1 MRTVRLAFLLTFV
14 FLAVSGNARAAEEA
28 PSYNVVEL
36 QAEAQRD
43 IQNDLMTAS
52 LYVEQS
58 GENAARVSDAVNKI
72 VNEALRA
79 AQEVKSLKASTEGYQ
94 TYPVYSKTA
103 RLEAWR
109 VRSEMRIES
118 KDFSAASNLIGK
130 LQSAMRLSSLV
141 FTVSPDARRQAENEL
156 IAQAISNFRE
166 RADIVKHSLN
176 GRGYKLRKMSI
187 NTGAF
192 HPRPMLARAMA
203 SPSQEVTAPNVEAGT
218 SQITVVISGTI
229 EVE

>member
-1 MRTVRLAFLLTFV
+1 MRAAPLASLLALV
-14 FLAVSGNARAAEEA
+14 FLAAGNARSAEEP

-43 IQNDLMTAS
+43 VQNDLMTAS

-58 GENAARVSDAVNKI
+58 GEDPARVSNSVNKI
-72 VNEALRA
+72 VNEALRTA
-79 AQEVKSLKASTEGYQ
+79 EGVKNVKASTEGYQ

-109 VRSEMRIES
+109 VRSEIRIES
-118 KDFSAASNLIGK
+118 RDFDAASNLIGK
-130 LQSAMRLSSLV
+130 LQSTMRLSALG
-141 FTVSPDARRQAENEL
+141 FTVSPEARRQAENEL

-187 NTGAF
+187 STGGF
-192 HPRPMLARAMA
+192 HPRPVFARAMA
-203 SPSQEVTAPNVEAGT
+203 AQEVAAPNVEGGT
-218 SQITVVISGTI
+218 SQVTVMVSGTI

>member
-1 MRTVRLAFLLTFV
+1 MRIALFASLFACI
-14 FLAVSGNARAAEEA
+14 FLAAAGNVRSAGDQ
-28 PSYNVVEL
+28 PSYNVVDL
-36 QAEAQRD
+36 QTEAQRE

-58 GENAARVSDAVNKI
+58 GENPARVSNSVNKI
-72 VNEALRA
+72 VNEALHTV
-79 AQEVKSLKASTEGYQ
+79 EDVKSVKASTEGYQ
-94 TYPVYSKTA
+94 TYPVYGKTN

-109 VRSEMRIES
+109 VRSEIRIES
-118 KDFSAASNLIGK
+118 KDFNAASNLIGK
-130 LQSAMRLSSLV
+130 LQSTMHLSSLG
-141 FTVSPDARRQAENEL
+141 FTVSPEARRQAENEL

-187 NTGAF
+187 NTGGF
-192 HPRPMLARAMA
+192 HPRPVLARGMA
-203 SPSQEVTAPNVEAGT
+203 AQEVAAPNVEGGT
-218 SQITVVISGTI
+218 SQVTVNISGSI

>member
-1 MRTVRLAFLLTFV
+1 MKTARFASLLALFLF
-14 FLAVSGNARAAEEA
+14 ASAGNGRPAEE
-28 PSYNVVEL
+28 PPGYNIVDL

-58 GENAARVSDAVNKI
+58 GENPARVSSSVNKI

-79 AQEVKSLKASTEGYQ
+79 AEDVKNVKASTEGYQ
-94 TYPVYSKTA
+94 TYPVYGKNN

-109 VRSEMRIES
+109 VRSALRIES
-118 KDFSAASNLIGK
+118 RDFNAASNLIGK
-130 LQSAMRLSSLV
+130 LQSTMHLSSLG
-141 FTVSPDARRQAENEL
+141 FTVSPEARRQAENEL

-166 RADIVKHSLN
+166 RADIVKQSLN

-187 NTGAF
+187 NTGGF
-192 HPRPMLARAMA
+192 HPRPLLARGMA
-203 SPSQEVTAPNVEAGT
+203 AQEVAAPNVESGT
-218 SQITVVISGTI
+218 SQVAVIVSGTI

>member
-1 MRTVRLAFLLTFV
+1 MKTVQLASLFT
-14 FLAVSGNARAAEEA
+14 LAVLAATDFARAAEEP
-28 PSYNVVEL
+28 PSYNMVEL

-43 IQNDLMTAS
+43 VQNDLMTAS

-58 GENAARVSDAVNKI
+58 GENPARVSDAVNKI

-79 AQEVKSLKASTEGYQ
+79 AQEVKSVKASTEGYQ

-109 VRSEMRIES
+109 VRSEIRIES
-118 KDFSAASNLIGK
+118 RDFSVASNLIGK
-130 LQSAMRLSSLV
+130 LQSTMRLSSLV

-166 RADIVKHSLN
+166 RADIIKHSLN
-176 GRGYKLRKMSI
+176 RRGYKLRKMSI
-187 NTGAF
+187 NTSAF

-203 SPSQEVTAPNVEAGT
+203 SPEVSAPNVEAGT
-218 SQITVVISGTI
+218 SQISVVISGTI
-229 EVE
+229 EME